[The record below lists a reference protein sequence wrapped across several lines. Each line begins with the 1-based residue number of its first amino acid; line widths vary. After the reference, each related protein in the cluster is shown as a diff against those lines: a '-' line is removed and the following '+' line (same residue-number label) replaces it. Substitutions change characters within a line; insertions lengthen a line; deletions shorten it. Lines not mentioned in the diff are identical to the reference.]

1 MQTQTM
7 KFLKNLLPIFLV
19 ALLFT
24 ACSGDNDNRTV
35 QEYASGFVNSN
46 EKVVL
51 YGSIDLKSILTKA
64 DYASVPKFGGI
75 IKGELKNIESGLNL
89 DKGVYF
95 AMEGPFEKGNMGSVY
110 LFMEVKNAD
119 SLKQQLTQRGYDLDN
134 ADGIDYFRSGDVAFG
149 LKGKLALMMVKSGK
163 FDTKELISGAIK
175 QAGGDLLEGT
185 AAMILAAKSDISIN
199 VHLYNNFKTNSGQ
212 LSTVSKENMKQLDEM
227 MKGSFSQAN
236 VYFENGQ
243 LRIAMKNHLSASLKK
258 RMMMLTDD
266 NASIRQ
272 SIGQGEPKLAVS
284 TNLDMAKLQTWM
296 DDYAPGA
303 MDKLMEAIPQLQM
316 AMMVA
321 GGKLSN
327 LMDGKI
333 GFAMYGEPKAG
344 AMVPDFSFY
353 VGFGPQGKSL
363 AEMAQNF
370 LSGGTM
376 KLAISDKGVQ
386 GSSSDTYKSVAGNS
400 ISVPRGCETFGKTA
414 FSGYANLE
422 GMDTKAF
429 EFKGGAKM
437 IELVKYLNFS
447 FDTKGG
453 EILVK
458 LKEDKTNVLKQAA
471 SFMLS
476 EFESQIGAM
485 NP

>member
-1 MQTQTM
+1 MTM
-7 KFLKNLLPIFLV
+7 KLLKNLLPFLLV
-19 ALLFT
+19 TFLFT
-24 ACSGDNDNRTV
+24 ACSGDKDNRSV
-35 QEYASGFVNSN
+35 EEYASGFVNSN

-95 AMEGPFEKGNMGSVY
+95 ALEGPFVAKNTGTVY

-134 ADGIDYFRSGDVAFG
+134 ANDIDYFRSGDVAFG
-149 LKGKLALMMVKSGK
+149 LKGKLALMMVKSGD
-163 FDTKELISGAIK
+163 FDTKDQISTAIK
-175 QAGGDLLEGT
+175 HAGGDLLEGT
-185 AAMILAAKSDISIN
+185 AASLLVAKSDISFN
-199 VHLYNNFKTNSGQ
+199 VHMYNNFKVNSEQFGT
-212 LSTVSKENMKQLDEM
+212 LSKDKMKQMEEM
-227 MKGSFSQAN
+227 MKGSFGQAN
-236 VYFENGQ
+236 VFFEDGQ
-243 LRIAMKNHLSASLKK
+243 LRIAMKNYLSANLKK
-258 RMMMLTDD
+258 RMMMMSD
-266 NASIRQ
+266 NRATIRET
-272 SIGQGEPKLAVS
+272 IGQGEPRIAIS

-303 MDKLMEAIPQLQM
+303 MDKLMEAVPQLQM
-316 AMMVA
+316 AMMMA

-327 LMDGKI
+327 LLDGKM

-363 AEMAQNF
+363 AELAQNF

-376 KLAISDKGVQ
+376 KLAITDKGVQ
-386 GSSSDTYKSVAGNS
+386 GTSSDAYKSVAGNP

-447 FDTKGG
+447 FDTEGG
-453 EILVK
+453 EILMK
-458 LKEDKTNVLKQAA
+458 LKEDNTNVLKQA
-471 SFMLS
+471 SKFMVT

>member
-1 MQTQTM
+1 M
-7 KFLKNLLPIFLV
+7 KLIKQLSVLFLV
-19 ALLFT
+19 ALLLT
-24 ACSGDNDNRTV
+24 ACSGDKDNRSV
-35 QEYASGFVNSN
+35 QAYASAFVNAN
-46 EKVVL
+46 DKVIL
-51 YGSIDLKSILTKA
+51 YGNIDLKSILNKA

-75 IKGELKNIESGLNL
+75 LKGELKNIESGLNL
-89 DKGVYF
+89 DQGIYYAV
-95 AMEGPFEKGNMGSVY
+95 EGPFEKGNLGAVY
-110 LFMEVKNAD
+110 LFAEIKNSD
-119 SLKQQLTQRGYDLDN
+119 SLKLQLTQRGYDLDN
-134 ADGIDYFRSGDVAFG
+134 AGGIDYFRSGDVGFG
-149 LKGKLALMMVKSGK
+149 IKGKLALMMVKSGK
-163 FDTKELISGAIK
+163 FDTKELISAAIK
-175 QAGGDLLEGT
+175 NAGGDLLEGT
-185 AAMILAAKSDISIN
+185 AATILAEKSDISIN
-199 VHLYNNFKTNSGQ
+199 LHMYNNYKTNSELYG
-212 LSTVSKENMKQLDEM
+212 TVAKDKMKQLDEM

-236 VYFENGQ
+236 VFFENGQ
-243 LRIAMKNHLSASLKK
+243 LRVAMKNHLSVSLKK
-258 RMMMLTDD
+258 RMMMLNDD
-266 NASIRQ
+266 KATIRQ
-272 SIGQGEPKLAVS
+272 SIGQGEPKMAIS
-284 TNLDMAKLQTWM
+284 TNLDMTKLQTWM

-303 MDKLMEAIPQLQM
+303 MDKLMEAVPQLQM

-376 KLAISDKGVQ
+376 KLAISDNGLQ
-386 GSSSDTYKSVAGNS
+386 GSSSDAYKSVVGNS
-400 ISVPRGCETFGKTA
+400 ISVPSGCETFGKTA

-422 GMDTKAF
+422 EMDTKAF

-447 FDTKGG
+447 FDTEGG

-458 LKEDKTNVLKQAA
+458 LKELNTNVLKQA
-471 SFMLS
+471 SEFMLG
-476 EFESQIGAM
+476 EFESQISAM